1 MDDVGEAILRSDFE
15 VALVYAIAAWRDSKH
30 AVHADL
36 VDAIATKCKPAPLV
50 GRSKDAFQKAWLEL
64 ARRAATSDDPG
75 AIAAL
80 ANGLLKSVPVREIR
94 YLAPERDVKRQRPFL
109 DRIEALGKCAADP
122 RVAQA
127 LCGVLAK
134 APFSVDDV
142 GGVYGPVIDLVIR
155 LRDERSAARLRELVA
170 SPLAKTATVRDY
182 FARALPDAAEAIDR
196 GLRRRRSLPEDERE
210 AAQRLLA
217 QLGAKPAPLVVSTRP
232 AVDTDSLF
240 ADCLAHP
247 DDDGPREVLAD
258 ALLER
263 EDPRGDFI
271 HLQLRDARGALDEP
285 ERKRMAQLLRKHEKE
300 WIRDLARVTKNRIY
314 RRGFVDEAQLL
325 QGAAADPATWKRV
338 AADPVIATIRTLH
351 KESASEELY
360 KTFVLGPAMKL
371 LRDMD
376 VPSTAMLR
384 ALIARPRAI
393 EHIKLHAG
401 LTKDALACM
410 DDVARKTGVTRLTFE
425 VKQPP
430 ADVFATL
437 LAWDARK
444 HFSELS
450 VMPHHR
456 VAEAWFKDLAS
467 WLLAFDKLG
476 MRRLGYDR
484 RGDRAVVERGKRGFA
499 VELDTSSE
507 WILGVV
513 IGKLD
518 KIERL
523 VMRGAPEPWSKPGD
537 SFAKTIKKL
546 RAAKTVVEI
555 REGWQPFA

>member
-15 VALVYAIAAWRDSKH
+15 VALVYAIAAWRDTKH

-36 VDAIATKCKPAPLV
+36 VDAIAAKCKPAPLA

-64 ARRAATSDDPG
+64 ARRAATSDDPC

-109 DRIEALGKCAADP
+109 ERIEAFGKCAADP

-127 LCGVLAK
+127 LCGVLVK

-155 LRDERSAARLRELVA
+155 LRDERSAARLRALVA

-182 FARALPDAAEAIDR
+182 FARALPDAADAIDR
-196 GLRRRRSLPEDERE
+196 GLRRRRPLAEEER
-210 AAQRLLA
+210 AAAERLLA
-217 QLGAKPAPLVVSTRP
+217 QLGAKPAPLVVSNRR
-232 AVDTDSLF
+232 AVDTDTLL

-271 HLQLRDARGALDEP
+271 HLQLRDARGELDEGA
-285 ERKRMAQLLRKHEKE
+285 RTRMAQLLRKHEKE
-300 WIRDLARVTKNRIY
+300 WIGDLARVTKNRVY

-325 QGAAADPATWKRV
+325 QGAAADQATWKRV
-338 AADPVIATIRTLH
+338 AVAPVIATIRTLH

-360 KTFVLGPAMKL
+360 KTFVLGPAMPL
-371 LRDMD
+371 LRDID
-376 VPSTAMLR
+376 VPSAAMLR
-384 ALIARPRAI
+384 AIARPI

-410 DDVARKTGVTRLTFE
+410 DDVARTTGVERLTFE

-430 ADVFATL
+430 EDVFATL
-437 LAWDARK
+437 EAWPARK
-444 HFSELS
+444 HFIELS
-450 VMPHHR
+450 VMLYHR
-456 VAEAWFKDLAS
+456 VAEAWFAELAG
-467 WLLAFDKLG
+467 WLLAFDRLG
-476 MRRLGYDR
+476 VRRLGLARRHDR
-484 RGDRAVVERGKRGFA
+484 LVVERGKRGLL
-499 VELDTSSE
+499 VEIDASNTWL
-507 WILGVV
+507 LGVV
-513 IGKLD
+513 AGAKLGA
-518 KIERL
+518 IER
-523 VMRGAPEPWSKPGD
+523 VVVRGTPEPWSKPGAP
-537 SFAKTIKKL
+537 FANLVKRL
-546 RAAKTVVEI
+546 RTGKALVEL
-555 REGWQPFA
+555 REGWQPFAS